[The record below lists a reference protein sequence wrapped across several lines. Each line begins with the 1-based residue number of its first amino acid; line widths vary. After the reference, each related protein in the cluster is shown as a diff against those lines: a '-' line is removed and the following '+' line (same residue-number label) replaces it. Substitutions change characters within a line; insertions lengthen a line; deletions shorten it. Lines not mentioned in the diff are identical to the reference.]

1 MIRRSITIAIG
12 HAWPSE
18 QRRARLTWILVI
30 TALMGIVSVLN
41 GQQYAAIPSPGSQAN
56 SAGSTL
62 SVSVTPPTTVGSL
75 AVLGPITPST
85 TYAWSMQ
92 PVTCGPGGF
101 PTCYMGGGPLQ
112 FIAIVSGAPGQ
123 SLALLYSSTLAV
135 PLPLP
140 LAANLMATR
149 ATPFGTLHL
158 LISPTTLAT
167 GAAGVLVDGIGL
179 GLNPAL
185 PASTNTVGVYSFPP
199 ATLNLGSG
207 TFSGSPDLATQA
219 LVTDPT
225 SPVGFTL
232 SAAFTTAHH
241 Q

>member
-1 MIRRSITIAIG
+1 MIRRSISIAIG
-12 HAWPSE
+12 HAWPPE
-18 QRRARLTWILVI
+18 QRRALLTSILVI
-30 TALMGIVSVLN
+30 AALTGIVSVLN
-41 GQQYAAIPSPGSQAN
+41 GQQYAVIPSPGSQAN
-56 SAGSTL
+56 STGATL
-62 SVSVTPPTTVGSL
+62 NVSVTPPATVGSL
-75 AVLGPITPST
+75 AVLAPSTPST

-112 FIAIVSGAPGQ
+112 LIASVSGAPGQ
-123 SLALLYSSTLAV
+123 PFALLYSSTPAV

-149 ATPFGTLHL
+149 GTPFGTLHL
-158 LISPTTLAT
+158 LISSTTLAT

-179 GLNPAL
+179 GLNPAP
-185 PASTNTVGVYSFPP
+185 PAFTNAVGLHAFPP
-199 ATLNLGSG
+199 ATLDLGSG
-207 TFSGSPDLATQA
+207 AFSGSADLAAQA
-219 LVTDPT
+219 LVTDPA